1 MPRHFFPA
9 DVLHFLESRIDTVPH
24 LESLL
29 LFWQNQR
36 ASWSEGDI
44 TARVYVSVER
54 ARTII
59 GDLSRYGFITAV
71 EGQPGRYVYDPAW
84 DDSRM
89 MERLAELYRKHVV
102 LVAGFIHEKAASGAV
117 RDFARAFQLK
127 DGD

>member
-1 MPRHFFPA
+1 MPRRDFTA
-9 DVLHFLESRIDTVPH
+9 DVLHFLESRIDSVPH

-29 LFWQNQR
+29 LFWQSQR
-36 ASWSEGDI
+36 SSWGEADI
-44 TARVYVSVER
+44 AARVYVSVER
-54 ARTII
+54 GRAII
-59 GDLSRYGFITAV
+59 ADLARYGFITPA
-71 EGQPGRYVYDPAW
+71 EGQPGRYVYAPEW

-102 LVAGFIHEKAASGAV
+102 LVASLIHEKTAPGAV

>member
-1 MPRHFFPA
+1 MPRRDFPV
-9 DVLHFLESRIDTVPH
+9 DVMHFLESRIDSVPH

-29 LFWQNQR
+29 LFWQSQR
-36 ASWSEGDI
+36 ASWGEADI
-44 TARVYVSVER
+44 AARVYVSVER

-59 GDLSRYGFITAV
+59 SDLSRYGFITAV
-71 EGQPGRYVYDPAW
+71 EGQPGRHVYDPAW

-102 LVAGFIHEKAASGAV
+102 LVASFIHEKVAPGAV

>member
-1 MPRHFFPA
+1 MPRRYFPA
-9 DVLHFLESRIDTVPH
+9 DVLHFLESRIDSVPH

-29 LFWQNQR
+29 LFWQGQR
-36 ASWSEGDI
+36 ASWGEGDI
-44 TARVYVSVER
+44 AARVYVSVER
-54 ARTII
+54 GCAII
-59 GDLSRYGFITAV
+59 ADLARYGFITPI

-89 MERLAELYRKHVV
+89 MERLAELYRQHVV
-102 LVAGFIHEKAASGAV
+102 LVASLIHEKAATGAV